1 MQTRTREIWFRL
13 RAAELWHNGTDG
25 YISKIVAARSS
36 SKVVADRDEK
46 PIAPD
51 RLSSLVGLCAASLA
65 ITLSLPQTASADPP
79 SWNGEYAIT
88 FIVGPKSGT
97 SMAVGEPE
105 VQYTDTYTFRSS
117 CTSGKCIATI
127 ISGPPPRNPTVP
139 QPVQFTWDGSSWK
152 QVSDF
157 QWDCMMPDTTI
168 EWDPARADVRYTP
181 QPDGTLSGTMHTE
194 ILSGACQGTVDMNMT
209 AERA

>member
-1 MQTRTREIWFRL
+1 M
-13 RAAELWHNGTDG
+13 D
-25 YISKIVAARSS
+25 
-36 SKVVADRDEK
+36 
-46 PIAPD
+46 PD

-65 ITLSLPQTASADPP
+65 IALSLPPTASADPP

-97 SMAVGEPE
+97 SMAAGDPE
-105 VQYTDTYTFRSS
+105 VQYTDTYGFRSS

-139 QPVQFTWDGSSWK
+139 QPVQFTWDGSSWT

-157 QWDCMMPDTTI
+157 QWDCMMPDEPRSNGIRPEPTCATRPNSTGHF
-168 EWDPARADVRYTP
+168 PAPCTP
-181 QPDGTLSGTMHTE
+181 RS
-194 ILSGACQGTVDMNMT
+194 
-209 AERA
+209 

>member
-1 MQTRTREIWFRL
+1 M
-13 RAAELWHNGTDG
+13 D
-25 YISKIVAARSS
+25 
-36 SKVVADRDEK
+36 
-46 PIAPD
+46 PD

-65 ITLSLPQTASADPP
+65 TALSLPSTASADPP

-97 SMAVGEPE
+97 YG
-105 VQYTDTYTFRSS
+105 FRSS
-117 CTSGKCIATI
+117 CTSGKCTATI

-139 QPVQFTWDGSSWK
+139 QPVQFTWDGSSWT

-157 QWDCMMPDTTI
+157 QWDCMMPDETI
-168 EWDPARADVRYTP
+168 QWNPARADVRYTP
-181 QPDGTLSGTMHTE
+181 QLDGSLSGTMHTE
-194 ILSGACQGTVDMNMT
+194 ILSGFCQGTVDMHMT